1 MISSLPGQSLPPFVR
16 VLDACVCIPLLVNKV
31 QTDLEENKS
40 LNKAIFFVFFAHKNN
55 CCSLITL
62 ELNY

>member
-1 MISSLPGQSLPPFVR
+1 MISSLPGQSLSPFVR

-40 LNKAIFFVFFAHKNN
+40 LNKAIFLF
-55 CCSLITL
+55 SLHTKIIVVA
-62 ELNY
+62 